1 MACFGFFAPSG
12 FVRDTQ
18 AVERA
23 AERLR
28 GLGHTVVLDE
38 SLLCCDTRFAGDDDT
53 RLAAIERIASDSRVD
68 VAVALRGGYGLT
80 RLLDR
85 IDFAR
90 LAGSGKVWVGH
101 SDLTALQCGLLC
113 AGGVSLHG
121 PMVVSDFGAE
131 SVSDFTLEHFG
142 RMLETGHDG
151 LRIDVA
157 QGWCGALEGPLWGGN
172 LSMLA
177 HLVGTPWMPVVD
189 GGILYLE
196 DVAEPPFRI
205 ERMLHQLHFA
215 GVLDRQRALLLGD
228 FGGYR
233 PGATDNGFDFDAMV
247 RYLRERFDVP
257 ILTGLPF
264 GHVADK
270 LSLPFGGIAALESD
284 EGGWSLDYRL
294 EGVTKS

>member
-12 FVRDTQ
+12 FIRDPQ
-18 AVERA
+18 IVERA

-28 GLGHTVVLDE
+28 ALGHTVVMDE

-53 RLAAIERIASDSRVD
+53 RLASIERMAADTRVD
-68 VAVALRGGYGLT
+68 VAVALRGGYGLS

-90 LAGSGKVWVGH
+90 LARSGKLWVGH
-101 SDLTALQCGLLC
+101 SDFTVLQCGLLR
-113 AGGVSLHG
+113 AGVISLHG
-121 PMVVSDFGAE
+121 PMVAADFGAE
-131 SVSDFTLEHFG
+131 TSSTFTFEHFS
-142 RMLETGHDG
+142 RLLETGRDSV
-151 LRIDVA
+151 RVEVA
-157 QGWCGALEGPLWGGN
+157 QAWRGAVAGPLWGGN

-177 HLVGTPWMPVVD
+177 HLVGTPWMPEIQ

-215 GVLDRQRALLLGD
+215 GVLGRQRALLLGD

-247 RYLRERFDVP
+247 SYLRERFDLP

-270 LSLPFGGIAALESD
+270 LTLPFGGQALLESD
-284 EGGWSLDYRL
+284 ERGWSLDYGL